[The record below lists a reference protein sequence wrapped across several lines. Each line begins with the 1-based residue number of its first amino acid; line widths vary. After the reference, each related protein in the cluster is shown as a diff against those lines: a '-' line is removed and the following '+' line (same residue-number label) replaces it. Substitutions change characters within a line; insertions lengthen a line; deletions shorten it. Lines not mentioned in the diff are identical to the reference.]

1 MPTSM
6 VIKYLHRITTVIL
19 AVVLVIVGT
28 VWYLDSRPPDDEII
42 SKRQLSEDMW
52 LYITKYKNAGATDS
66 NVYRYYLNGKIEN
79 PMTVIQR
86 SAPVLTADVD
96 TAKVTAIGDHVMI
109 TVTGKVYNFTNAA
122 LYYTGS
128 TPVMPR
134 VDLNATA
141 VNPWK

>member
-109 TVTGKVYNFTNAA
+109 TVTGKVYNFTNAT

>member
-6 VIKYLHRITTVIL
+6 AIKYLHRITTVIL
-19 AVVLVIVGT
+19 AVVLVIMGT

>member
-1 MPTSM
+1 MPISM

>member
-28 VWYLDSRPPDDEII
+28 VWYLDSSPPDDEII
-42 SKRQLSEDMW
+42 SKRQLSEDTW

-109 TVTGKVYNFTNAA
+109 NVTGKVYNFTNAA
-122 LYYTGS
+122 LYYAGS

-141 VNPWK
+141 VNSWK